1 MQINLSVNVAS
12 TSADP
17 VVNYLQWLKKQ
28 AYADSPNAVQ
38 AKLADLDA
46 DVAEEAYLIVLGS
59 PSLTS
64 KDPIGFAVQD
74 PFDDSF
80 PVVYLDP
87 KYAKHGRNAKVT
99 RVRGMTYTLADAAI
113 PAAQQLTR
121 INFDNL

>member
-1 MQINLSVNVAS
+1 MQVNLNVNVAS

-46 DVAEEAYLIVLGS
+46 DVAEEAYLIVLGT

-80 PVVYLDP
+80 PVLYLDP
-87 KYAKHGRNAKVT
+87 KYTKRGQSAKVT
-99 RVRGMTYTLADAAI
+99 RVRGMTYTLSGAVI
-113 PAAQQLTR
+113 TSAQQLTR